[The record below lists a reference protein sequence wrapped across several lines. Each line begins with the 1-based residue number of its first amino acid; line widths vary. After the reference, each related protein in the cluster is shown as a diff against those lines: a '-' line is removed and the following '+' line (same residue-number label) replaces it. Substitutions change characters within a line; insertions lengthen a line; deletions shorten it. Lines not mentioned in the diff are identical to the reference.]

1 MTPLVRSPNFIPICI
16 EIDYDIAGQKVPG
29 PVVEPVS
36 QHREIL
42 G

>member
-1 MTPLVRSPNFIPICI
+1 MTPLVHNPNFTPIRI